1 MIENEQLSNQGQPGA
16 SQPLQATRPTVRNA
30 QASPRRSYSTPSTR
44 VSASTP
50 SNNQAGAAP
59 RAPRSLGQV
68 DAYYRRLR
76 NYYNRSPRL
85 QRTVYQ
91 GKFAPAFWTVA
102 SVISLVVNVILIA
115 VILIL
120 GRQLFNLRTIVSE
133 GLVGGLY
140 ENFVK
145 MDQAHIITEINVS
158 STIQVQDE
166 IDVVFDLPLNQ
177 DTEVIL
183 TQATSIN
190 GATIF
195 LNGAAVPL
203 DIILPSGTA
212 LNIGMDM
219 VVPVNT
225 TIPVSLDVPV
235 NLTVPV
241 DIPLEETQLHEPFVG
256 LRTVVEPYNTILSDT
271 PSGWEQ
277 IEACDHWY
285 SRWLC
290 KFVFGGD

>member
-1 MIENEQLSNQGQPGA
+1 MPENEQSSNQ
-16 SQPLQATRPTVRNA
+16 PLRPTRPTARTTS
-30 QASPRRSYSTPSTR
+30 ASSEQP
-44 VSASTP
+44 ASTP
-50 SNNQAGAAP
+50 AAEKPSSTRQARSPVHGLLSSEQIKTYLR
-59 RAPRSLGQV
+59 RARE
-68 DAYYRRLR
+68 YF
-76 NYYNRSPRL
+76 NRSPHL
-85 QRTVYQ
+85 QGAVYQ
-91 GKFAPAFWTVA
+91 KKFAPAFWTVA
-102 SVISLVVNVILIA
+102 SLVSLVINIILIA
-115 VILIL
+115 VVLIL
-120 GRQLFNLRTIVSE
+120 ARQLFNLRTIVSE

-145 MDQAHIITEINVS
+145 MDQAHILTDINVS

-177 DTEVIL
+177 NTEVVL
-183 TQATSIN
+183 TQETRIN

-195 LNGAAVPL
+195 LNNTAVPL
-203 DIILPSGTA
+203 NIILPTGTA

-219 VVPVNT
+219 VVPVST

-241 DIPLEETQLHEPFVG
+241 DIPLEQTQLHEPFVG
-256 LRTVVEPYNTILSDT
+256 LRSVVEPYNNILSNT
-271 PSGWEQ
+271 PSSWDQ
-277 IEACDHWY
+277 IKACDHWY